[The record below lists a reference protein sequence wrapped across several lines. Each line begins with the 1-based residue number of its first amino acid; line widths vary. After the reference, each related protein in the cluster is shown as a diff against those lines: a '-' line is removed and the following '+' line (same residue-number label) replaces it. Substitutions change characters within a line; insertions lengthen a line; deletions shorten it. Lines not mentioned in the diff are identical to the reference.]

1 MKKSF
6 VLVTIGFVT
15 LVVLF
20 ITAWLGLKVFR
31 TRLIDGVTIG
41 DVLLITSVF
50 LYGLLIYTIGLYF
63 IRVSCRDRRRDN

>member
-50 LYGLLIYTIGLYF
+50 LYGLLIYTIGLHI

>member
-41 DVLLITSVF
+41 DVLLIASVF
-50 LYGLLIYTIGLYF
+50 LYGLFIYTI
-63 IRVSCRDRRRDN
+63 